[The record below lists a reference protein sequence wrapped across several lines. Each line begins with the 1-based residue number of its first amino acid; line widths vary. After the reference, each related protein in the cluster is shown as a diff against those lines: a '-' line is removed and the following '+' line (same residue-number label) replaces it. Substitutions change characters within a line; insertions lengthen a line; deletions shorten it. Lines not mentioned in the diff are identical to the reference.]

1 MVCRIFLIFG
11 KHRAGPPVIE
21 AQYNPDRT
29 ILILP
34 FVQKQLS
41 QENNDSRIQ
50 GEPINEPINLT
61 GNEKILLEK
70 RIIDNLLMNSNISQ
84 PHMAEIIGVSLS
96 SAKKTVKR
104 VVESGQIGKIWKVQ
118 CEEENNG

>member
-1 MVCRIFLIFG
+1 MEITGL
-11 KHRAGPPVIE
+11 GPPVIE

-41 QENNDSRIQ
+41 QENNGSRIQ
-50 GEPINEPINLT
+50 GEPINEPINDPINDPINLT

-70 RIIDNLLMNSNISQ
+70 RIIDILLMNSNISQ
-84 PHMAEIIGVSLS
+84 PQMAEIIGVSLS
-96 SAKKTVKR
+96 SAKRTVKK
-104 VVESGQIGKIWKVQ
+104 VVESG
-118 CEEENNG
+118 

>member
-1 MVCRIFLIFG
+1 M
-11 KHRAGPPVIE
+11 IE

-41 QENNDSRIQ
+41 QENNGSRIQ

-96 SAKKTVKR
+96 SAKKTVKK